1 MDSSGIHVAGSAT
14 KLMGNG
20 AQHALAIAAAACL
33 CTRYQTTSRG
43 LYREYFVTLKALV
56 TELTACDHD
65 MAATA
70 QT

>member
-1 MDSSGIHVAGSAT
+1 MDSSGIHAAGSAT

-20 AQHALAIAAAACL
+20 AQHAIAVAATACL
-33 CTRYQTTSRG
+33 CSRYQTNPRG
-43 LYREYFVTLKALV
+43 LAKEYFVTLKALV

-65 MAATA
+65 MAANA

>member
-1 MDSSGIHVAGSAT
+1 
-14 KLMGNG
+14 MGNG
-20 AQHALAIAAAACL
+20 AQHAIAVAAAACL
-33 CTRYQTTSRG
+33 CSRYQTNPRG
-43 LYREYFVTLKALV
+43 LSKEYFVTLKALV